1 MRIRGFRNIGKL
13 LFFLAIV
20 FSDLMSLKGQN
31 PQTISP
37 ELQNALLLQHRGE
50 KLFME
55 KKYSEALAVFKK
67 SSPRIEKILGK
78 KQNSVNTFRLTQ
90 QGAMDATMAR
100 LKHAAAAL
108 GANGIL
114 LNNVGNAPFAT
125 VTQGSAYGTANAA
138 VYGNTAYANF
148 SGNSMA
154 MTSTLMMK
162 TAGGMAIYVHE
173 E

>member
-1 MRIRGFRNIGKL
+1 MKRILLLTLVATLLTSCNTTTHVLVGQKRPAILPEQVKL
-13 LFFLAIV
+13 YLQPPKRFEQVAIV
-20 FSDLMSLKGQN
+20 D
-31 PQTISP
+31 
-37 ELQNALLLQHRGE
+37 A
-50 KLFME
+50 
-55 KKYSEALAVFKK
+55 
-67 SSPRIEKILGK
+67 
-78 KQNSVNTFRLTQ
+78 NSVNTFRLTQ
-90 QGAMDATMAR
+90 QGAMDATIAR

-114 LNNVGNAPFAT
+114 LNQVGNAPFAT

-138 VYGNTAYANF
+138 VYGNTAYANMYG
-148 SGNSMA
+148 SSSA